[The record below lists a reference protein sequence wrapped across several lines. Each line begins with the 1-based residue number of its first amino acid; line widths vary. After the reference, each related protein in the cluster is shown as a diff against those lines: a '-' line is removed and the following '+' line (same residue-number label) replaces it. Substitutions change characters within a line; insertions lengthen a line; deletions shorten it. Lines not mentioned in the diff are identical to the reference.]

1 MKRCKKH
8 YYGEVIQS
16 SGFYWLIC
24 QDCGYKMQLVGIQK
38 REQAEDIRLIE
49 NGKERSV

>member
-1 MKRCKKH
+1 MPRCKKH
-8 YYGEVIQS
+8 YYSKYEQK

-24 QDCGYKMQLVGIQK
+24 EDCGYKMQLVGIQK
-38 REQAEDIRLIE
+38 SEQAEAVRLRE